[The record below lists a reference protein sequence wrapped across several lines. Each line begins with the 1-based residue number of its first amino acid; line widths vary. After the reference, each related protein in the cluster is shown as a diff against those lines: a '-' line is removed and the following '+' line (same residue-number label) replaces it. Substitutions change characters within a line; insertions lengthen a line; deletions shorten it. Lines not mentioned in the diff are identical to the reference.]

1 MEDINSVNLIGRL
14 TSDPE
19 ARSLQSGQ
27 TLCSLRLAYNTSEK
41 SGDGWKD
48 KGNFVN
54 VTVWGAHGET
64 CSRFLSKGSR
74 IALKGRLA
82 WREWESDGGKRSET
96 SIIADRVQFLDP
108 PKEGNTPVASQP
120 SHPANA
126 PVAEDDDIPF

>member
-1 MEDINSVNLIGRL
+1 LIGRL

-27 TLCSLRLAYNTSEK
+27 TLCSLRLAYNSSERD
-41 SGDGWKD
+41 GNGWKD

-64 CSRFLSKGSR
+64 CAKFLSKGSR
-74 IALKGRLA
+74 IALKGRLS
-82 WREWESDGGKRSET
+82 WREWEGEGGKRSET

-108 PKEGNTPVASQP
+108 PKEGATQP
-120 SHPANA
+120 SHQATA
-126 PVAEDDDIPF
+126 PVDNDPVPF